1 MGNPSHS
8 ALCSRCILCNVQS
21 SISLTYNTL
30 DYTRS
35 TCLIRKVQQTHEPR
49 VRHFFIDH
57 CNVQYSISLAYHT
70 LDNTRSACSMC
81 NAQRTHL
88 SLGYVTR
95 PQTNATCNPQHL
107 AQHYVRHAQYA
118 MFSKRTWS
126 LSGAGRARISSQ
138 TNAPIAGSSSS
149 LISVGTK
156 LCRITKWS
164 LGIIHSFA
172 QKGLHQE
179 HLQQACYS
187 LDRFSASLPR
197 ARGLGTLTRTS

>member
-1 MGNPSHS
+1 M
-8 ALCSRCILCNVQS
+8 QS
-21 SISLTYNTL
+21 
-30 DYTRS
+30 TRAGWG
-35 TCLIRKVQQTHEPR
+35 L
-49 VRHFFIDH
+49 
-57 CNVQYSISLAYHT
+57 CNVQYSISLTHYT
-70 LDNTRSACSMC
+70 LDNTRSTCSMC
-81 NAQRTHL
+81 NAEQTHL
-88 SLGYVTR
+88 NLGYVTA

-107 AQHYVRHAQYA
+107 RRTFRWTIRSTKHAQYA

-172 QKGLHQE
+172 PKGLYQE
-179 HLQQACYS
+179 LLKQPCYS
-187 LDRFSASLPR
+187 VDRFPASLPR
-197 ARGLGTLTRTS
+197 ISGLGKLTS

>member
-1 MGNPSHS
+1 MLNVQRTANAFEPRVRHS
-8 ALCSRCILCNVQS
+8 TTDQCNVQS
-21 SISLTYNTL
+21 SKSSPYISLNKTFNMLNTQCSQ
-30 DYTRS
+30 Y
-35 TCLIRKVQQTHEPR
+35 VQ
-49 VRHFFIDH
+49 
-57 CNVQYSISLAYHT
+57 
-70 LDNTRSACSMC
+70 
-81 NAQRTHL
+81 
-88 SLGYVTR
+88 
-95 PQTNATCNPQHL
+95 
-107 AQHYVRHAQYA
+107 HAQYA

-179 HLQQACYS
+179 HLRQACYS
-187 LDRFSASLPR
+187 VDIILASLPR
-197 ARGLGTLTRTS
+197 ASRLGNLTS